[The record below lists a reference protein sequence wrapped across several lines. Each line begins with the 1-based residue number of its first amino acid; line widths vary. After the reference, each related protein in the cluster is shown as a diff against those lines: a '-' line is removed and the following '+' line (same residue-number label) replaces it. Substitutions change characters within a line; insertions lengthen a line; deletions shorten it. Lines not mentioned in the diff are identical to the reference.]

1 MIIETCRILG
11 KSFVWL
17 GFKRS
22 PLCSWCSHH
31 PRFLEILFSFGK
43 KELFRETRR
52 NTQQQVRLDDPN
64 SCVELRFG
72 NKRKSVS
79 TTTCSSPWSLEVM
92 HFHDHLSGY
101 SERLHYWLETNS
113 LFRISVS
120 LWIIAKNRLENRDFI
135 ITILLL
141 PPNPW
146 IQYFA
151 FRQHNLTHSVS
162 RVEYVKLH

>member
-1 MIIETCRILG
+1 
-11 KSFVWL
+11 
-17 GFKRS
+17 
-22 PLCSWCSHH
+22 
-31 PRFLEILFSFGK
+31 
-43 KELFRETRR
+43 
-52 NTQQQVRLDDPN
+52 
-64 SCVELRFG
+64 
-72 NKRKSVS
+72 
-79 TTTCSSPWSLEVM
+79 M

-120 LWIIAKNRLENRDFI
+120 LWVIAKNRLENRDFI

-162 RVEYVKLH
+162 RVAYVKLHEILQFLCRGIFSLKPTHLEEPTPSKSTVSRIIGPTKFREICNLESWDFETAASSNRFFE